1 MGALAS
7 RPWGACLCVSVESDA
22 SGYEHGM
29 HFECKKLTQA
39 YPVSLSGCGVFSF
52 FTADLGSVFDTMGLA
67 ATASW
72 PVSQFYFDAIFPP
85 FSFPSVFLLCPCLSL
100 SLSLCL
106 SYTIRN
112 NQKTKTK
119 KSCQT
124 LKPFFPPSSF
134 FNLPVLR

>member
-39 YPVSLSGCGVFSF
+39 YPVSLSGCGVFPF

-112 NQKTKTK
+112 NQKNKNK
-119 KSCQT
+119 KIMPNSQAFFS
-124 LKPFFPPSSF
+124 PFFLF
-134 FNLPVLR
+134 